1 MIRPLALPAALLVEI
16 ETRVIRDLLHDALPP
31 AN

>member
-1 MIRPLALPAALLVEI
+1 MTRPLALPAALLVES
-16 ETRVIRDLLHDALPP
+16 ETRVIRDLLRDALPP